1 MYSYSKSLEDLDF
14 VVIDGQMVYPT
25 EQSTSQKDTIQSKPK
40 KDQPTKKP
48 NKEVKEVHN
57 EHYKTYDVYCIHQ
70 THQVNQ
76 GITGCDINQNVA
88 MCGSC
93 PYRKS
98 GTIKVKVS
106 STSTKK

>member
-1 MYSYSKSLEDLDF
+1 MYNDELNF
-14 VVIDGQMVYPT
+14 IVIDGRMVYPT
-25 EQSTSQKDTIQSKPK
+25 KQSTSQEDTIQSKPK
-40 KDQPTKKP
+40 KDQPMKKP
-48 NKEVKEVHN
+48 NKKVKEVHN
-57 EHYKTYDVYCIHQ
+57 EHYETYDVYCIHQ

-76 GITGCDINQNVA
+76 GITGCDINQDVT